1 MDKVLIADDD
11 VQLLTILSESLEKY
25 KDKFEIVT
33 AKNGL
38 EAILALQKQ
47 TFSTVITEIRMP
59 KVNGLVLLGYLTK
72 NFPDLPCI
80 IITDSSSKRLRRQ
93 LKKETVLYIEKPFRI
108 PALGEAILAV
118 LARKKRFGGKLNGVS
133 VSGFLKYIESERLTC
148 VCEVSSAKQ
157 GKGYLLFNKGKP
169 YNAMHG
175 HLKDDMAV
183 LTMLEMKEAT
193 ITYGHVPRK
202 RIKRSIYCSI
212 DDISQKA
219 NHPVDALSGSKPHRR
234 LSENAL
240 FPQLFVICKILSSEY
255 QLYACGKIFNLPRY

>member
-11 VQLLTILSESLEKY
+11 VQLLTILTESLEKY
-25 KDKFEIVT
+25 KNTFEIVT
-33 AKNGL
+33 AQNGL

-80 IITDSSSKRLRRQ
+80 IITDSSSDRLRRQ
-93 LKKETVLYIEKPFRI
+93 LKNETVHYIEKPFRI
-108 PALGEAILAV
+108 PGLAKVILAV
-118 LARKKRFGGKLNGVS
+118 LERKKRFGGKLNGVR

-148 VCEVSSAKQ
+148 VCEVSSVNH
-157 GKGYLLFNKGKP
+157 GKGYLLFNNGNL

-175 HLKDDMAV
+175 HLKDELAV
-183 LTMLEMKEAT
+183 LKMLKMKEAT
-193 ITYGHVPRK
+193 ITYSHVPRK

-212 DDISQKA
+212 DQIGKSGGL
-219 NHPVDALSGSKPHRR
+219 PVDALPGT
-234 LSENAL
+234 E
-240 FPQLFVICKILSSEY
+240 PQNVVR
-255 QLYACGKIFNLPRY
+255 ANNPTT